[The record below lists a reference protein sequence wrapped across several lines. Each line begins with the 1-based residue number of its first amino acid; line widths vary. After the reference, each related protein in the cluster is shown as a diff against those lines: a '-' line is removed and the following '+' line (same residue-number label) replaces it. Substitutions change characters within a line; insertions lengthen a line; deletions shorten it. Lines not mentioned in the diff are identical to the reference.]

1 MIRLFLPDTP
11 SLSEGA
17 SVVLP
22 PDPSRYLASVMR
34 KGPGDEIL
42 VFNGRDGEW
51 LARIDAVAKKSVT
64 LVAERQTRPQ
74 PAGQGPVLLVA
85 LIKRARLE
93 TIVEKATELGASKIQ
108 LLITHRSNSDHT
120 NVERLTLIA
129 REAAEQ
135 TERLDVPEILAPV
148 KLDRLLDALDYTA
161 VFFGDEDSTHEDDR
175 VTLPMLK
182 AIETSNPTLSAILIG
197 PEGGF
202 DDDER
207 RQLRS
212 LPNVHPVNLG
222 PRILRADTAAISAL
236 TLFQAAAGDW
246 KDLATD
252 DTDGRF
258 APHG

>member
-1 MIRLFLPDTP
+1 MIRLFLADSP
-11 SLSEGA
+11 SLAEGA
-17 SVVLP
+17 SIVLP
-22 PDPSRYLASVMR
+22 PDPSRYLAAVMR

-42 VFNGRDGEW
+42 VFNGVDGEW
-51 LARIDAVAKKSVT
+51 LARIEAVGKKSVT
-64 LVAERQTRPQ
+64 LIAEHQTRPQ
-74 PAGQGPVLLVA
+74 PAGRGPVLLVA
-85 LIKRARLE
+85 LVKRARLE

-120 NVERLTLIA
+120 NIERLTLIA

-148 KLDRLLDALDYTA
+148 KLDRLLDGLDYSA
-161 VFFGDEDSTHEDDR
+161 VFFGDEDSTHEDDK

-182 AIETSNPTLSAILIG
+182 AIEGSNPSLSAILIG

-207 RQLRS
+207 GRLRS
-212 LPNVHPVNLG
+212 LPNVRPVNLG

-246 KDLATD
+246 K
-252 DTDGRF
+252 
-258 APHG
+258 

>member
-1 MIRLFLPDTP
+1 MIRLFLADSP
-11 SLSEGA
+11 SLAEGA
-17 SVVLP
+17 SIVLL
-22 PDPSRYLASVMR
+22 PDASRYLAAVMR

-51 LARIDAVAKKSVT
+51 LARIDAVGKKSVT

-74 PAGQGPVLLVA
+74 PTGAGPVLLVA

-93 TIVEKATELGASKIQ
+93 TIVEKATELGASKVQ

-135 TERLDVPEILAPV
+135 TERLDVPEILSPV
-148 KLDRLLDALDYTA
+148 KLDRLLDSLDYSA
-161 VFFGDEDSTHEDDR
+161 VFFGDEDSTHESDEK
-175 VTLPMLK
+175 VTLPMLA
-182 AIETSNPTLSAILIG
+182 AIEKCGFENRSASGDFGEANPSLSAILIG

-207 RQLRS
+207 QRLRE

-246 KDLATD
+246 K
-252 DTDGRF
+252 
-258 APHG
+258 

>member
-1 MIRLFLPDTP
+1 MIRLFLADNPG
-11 SLSEGA
+11 LAEGA
-17 SVVLP
+17 SIVLP
-22 PDPSRYLASVMR
+22 PDPSRYLAAVMR
-34 KGPGDEIL
+34 KGPGDAIL

-51 LARIDAVAKKSVT
+51 LARIDAVGKKSVT

-74 PAGQGPVLLVA
+74 PERPGPVLLVA

-93 TIVEKATELGASKIQ
+93 TIVEKATELGASKVQ
-108 LLITHRSNSDHT
+108 LLITRRSNSDHT

-135 TERLDVPEILAPV
+135 TERLDVPEIFPPM
-148 KLDRLLDALDYTA
+148 KLDRLLDTLDYTA
-161 VFFGDEDSTHEDDR
+161 VFFGDEDSTHEDDK

-182 AIETSNPTLSAILIG
+182 AVERANFSQSAILIG

-207 RQLRS
+207 KRLRA

-236 TLFQAAAGDW
+236 TLFQAVAGDW
-246 KDLATD
+246 K
-252 DTDGRF
+252 
-258 APHG
+258 

>member
-1 MIRLFLPDTP
+1 MIRLFLPDSP
-11 SLSEGA
+11 NLAEGVA
-17 SVVLP
+17 ITLP
-22 PDPSRYLASVMR
+22 PDPSRYLATVMR

-51 LARIDAVAKKSVT
+51 RARIDALGKKSVT
-64 LVAERQTRPQ
+64 IVAEGQTRAQ

-108 LLITHRSNSDHT
+108 LLITRRSNSDHT

-135 TERLDVPEILAPV
+135 TERLDVPDILAPV
-148 KLDRLLDALDYTA
+148 KLDRLLDDLDYTA
-161 VFFGDEDSTHEDDR
+161 VFFGDEDSTHEGDR
-175 VTLPMLK
+175 GTLPMLK
-182 AIETSNPTLSAILIG
+182 AIKGSDPSRSAILIG

-207 RQLRS
+207 RRLRG

-246 KDLATD
+246 K
-252 DTDGRF
+252 
-258 APHG
+258 

>member
-1 MIRLFLPDTP
+1 MIRLFLPDSP
-11 SLSEGA
+11 SLAEGA
-17 SVVLP
+17 SIVLP

-34 KGPGDEIL
+34 KAVGDEIL
-42 VFNGRDGEW
+42 VFNGVDGEW
-51 LARIDAVAKKSVT
+51 LARIDAMGKKSVT
-64 LVAERQTRPQ
+64 LVAERRTRPQ
-74 PAGQGPVLLVA
+74 PEGQGLVLLVA

-135 TERLDVPEILAPV
+135 TERQDVPEILAPV
-148 KLDRLLDALDYTA
+148 KLDRLLDSLDYSA
-161 VFFGDEDSTHEDDR
+161 VFFGDEDSTHEDDK

-182 AIETSNPTLSAILIG
+182 AIEGSDPSQSAILIG

-207 RQLRS
+207 RRLRS
-212 LPNVHPVNLG
+212 LSNVHPVNLG

-246 KDLATD
+246 K
-252 DTDGRF
+252 
-258 APHG
+258 